1 MRVFRAIK
9 YVFLIVVALA
19 LVVLAFANRD
29 PVTVTLLPQEL
40 AIWSGVEQAI
50 DLPLFV
56 VILGGVVTGVL
67 WGFVWEWLR
76 EHTIR
81 AENSR
86 NAREVRRLE
95 REIKRLKTEK
105 HEGKDEVLALL
116 DEAS

>member
-1 MRVFRAIK
+1 MRYIRYACIAI
-9 YVFLIVVALA
+9 FALALIAVALA
-19 LVVLAFANRD
+19 NRGM
-29 PVTVTLLPQEL
+29 VTLELLPGEIAGL
-40 AIWSGVEQAI
+40 FAVTPSVE
-50 DLPLFV
+50 LPLFV
-56 VILGGVVTGVL
+56 VIFGGIIAGLLV
-67 WGFVWEWLR
+67 GFIWEWLR